1 MKTLEEA
8 ILDLE
13 NWVSGLYREP
23 FPDSSL
29 RQNPEENI
37 EFIKFNLETLLK
49 AKKPE
54 IREQAFENILSNV
67 LDNHTI
73 SGKRGFSN
81 YTEYARVHSYIRKGE
96 EYYVNMCIDDCNTII
111 TRLAEKGSEKESE
124 ISIEEINK
132 KYRHTILYF
141 NGDESGSQYVYVE
154 DIHRGEEEDCL
165 EVDGVLIDFDLQD
178 HTLSINPIEDYNF
191 GDFHYFVSNEGDWF
205 TSTTE
210 LDEALQSRPVDTKLS
225 SHVMSP
231 EEVVKSILEIFRW
244 SFVEDYDTRCPELGN
259 IFTNIISG
267 WEKNI

>member
-29 RQNPEENI
+29 RQNPEESI

-67 LDNHTI
+67 LDNHNKPG
-73 SGKRGFSN
+73 SGFSN

-96 EYYVNMCIDDCNTII
+96 KGYINACIDDCNTII
-111 TRLAEKGSEKESE
+111 TRLAEKGSEKEGE
-124 ISIEEINK
+124 MSIEEINK
-132 KYRHTILYF
+132 KYHHTILYF
-141 NGDESGSQYVYVE
+141 NGDESGDQYVYVE
-154 DIHRGEEEDCL
+154 DIHRGEEGFL
-165 EVDGVLIDFDLQD
+165 EVDGVLIEHDYQD
-178 HTLSINPIEDYNF
+178 YTLSVNPIENYNF
-191 GDFHYFVSNEGDWF
+191 GDFYYFDSSEGDWF
-205 TSTTE
+205 TSTSE
-210 LDEALQSRPVDTKLS
+210 LDEALQSSPVDDERS

-231 EEVVKSILEIFRW
+231 EEVVKDILEIFKW
-244 SFVEDYDTRCPELGN
+244 YFVEEYETKCPELGD
-259 IFTNIISG
+259 IFNNIILR
-267 WEKNI
+267 WEKSI

>member
-13 NWVSGLYREP
+13 NWVSGMYREP

-37 EFIKFNLETLLK
+37 EFIRFNLETLLK
-49 AKKPE
+49 TKKPE
-54 IREQAFENILSNV
+54 IREQAFENILGNV
-67 LDNHTI
+67 LDNHAI
-73 SGKRGFSN
+73 SDKLCFSN

-96 EYYVNMCIDDCNTII
+96 KSYVLACIDDCNTII
-111 TRLAEKGSEKESE
+111 TRLSEKEE
-124 ISIEEINK
+124 GEMSIEEINK

-154 DIHRGEEEDCL
+154 DIHRDGEEDCL
-165 EVDGVLIDFDLQD
+165 EVDGVLIDFDSQD
-178 HTLSINPIEDYNF
+178 NKLSINSIEDYNF
-191 GDFHYFVSNEGDWF
+191 GEFYYFVSDEGDWF
-205 TSTTE
+205 TSTSE
-210 LDEALQSRPVDTKLS
+210 LDKALQSSPVDTKRS

-231 EEVVKSILEIFRW
+231 EEVVKDILEIFRW
-244 SFVEDYDTRCPELGN
+244 AFVEGYDTKCPELGN
-259 IFTNIISG
+259 IFTNIISK

>member
-13 NWVSGLYREP
+13 NLVSGLYREP
-23 FPDSSL
+23 FPDSNL

-54 IREQAFENILSNV
+54 VREQAFENILSHV

-96 EYYVNMCIDDCNTII
+96 KGYINSCIDDCNIII
-111 TRLAEKGSEKESE
+111 TRLAEKVSEKEGE
-124 ISIEEINK
+124 MSIEEINN

-154 DIHRGEEEDCL
+154 DIHRGEDCL
-165 EVDGVLIDFDLQD
+165 EVDGVLIDFDFQD
-178 HTLSINPIEDYNF
+178 HTLSINPIENYNF
-191 GDFHYFVSNEGDWF
+191 GDFYYFGSNEGDWF

-210 LDEALQSRPVDTKLS
+210 LDEALQSRPMDTELP

-231 EEVVKSILEIFRW
+231 EEVVKDILEIFRW
-244 SFVEDYDTRCPELGN
+244 DFVEEYDTRCPELGN

-267 WEKNI
+267 WKKNI

>member
-73 SGKRGFSN
+73 SDKPFSN

-96 EYYVNMCIDDCNTII
+96 KCYVNTCIDDCNIII
-111 TRLAEKGSEKESE
+111 TRLAEKEGGEM
-124 ISIEEINK
+124 SIEEINK

-165 EVDGVLIDFDLQD
+165 EVDGVLIDYNLQD
-178 HTLSINPIEDYNF
+178 NTLSINPIEDYNF
-191 GDFHYFVSNEGDWF
+191 GDFYYFVSNEGDWF
-205 TSTTE
+205 TSTSE
-210 LDEALQSRPVDTKLS
+210 LDKALQSSPMDTELS

-231 EEVVKSILEIFRW
+231 EEVVKDILEIFRW
-244 SFVEDYDTRCPELGN
+244 SFVEDYDTKCPELGN
-259 IFTNIISG
+259 IFTNIISK

>member
-54 IREQAFENILSNV
+54 IREQAFENILSSV

-73 SGKRGFSN
+73 SDKPFSN

-96 EYYVNMCIDDCNTII
+96 KCYVHTCIDDCNLII
-111 TRLAEKGSEKESE
+111 TRLAEKGSEKEGE
-124 ISIEEINK
+124 MSIEEINK

-154 DIHRGEEEDCL
+154 DIHRGEEDEDCL
-165 EVDGVLIDFDLQD
+165 EVDGVLIDFDSQD
-178 HTLSINPIEDYNF
+178 HKLSINPIEDYNF
-191 GDFHYFVSNEGDWF
+191 GDFYYFVSNEGDWF
-205 TSTTE
+205 TSTSE
-210 LDEALQSRPVDTKLS
+210 LDKALQSSPMDTELS

-231 EEVVKSILEIFRW
+231 EEVVKDILEIFRW
-244 SFVEDYDTRCPELGN
+244 SFVEDYDTKCPELGN
-259 IFTNIISG
+259 IFTNIISK

>member
-23 FPDSSL
+23 FPESNL

-37 EFIKFNLETLLK
+37 EFIRFNLETLLK
-49 AKKPE
+49 TKKPE
-54 IREQAFENILSNV
+54 IREQAFENILGNV

-73 SGKRGFSN
+73 SDKPGFSN

-96 EYYVNMCIDDCNTII
+96 KSYVNKCIDDCNHII
-111 TRLAEKGSEKESE
+111 TRLAEKGSEKEGE
-124 ISIEEINK
+124 MSIEEINK
-132 KYRHTILYF
+132 KYLHTILYF

-154 DIHRGEEEDCL
+154 DIHRGEEGCL
-165 EVDGVLIDFDLQD
+165 EIDGVLIEFDFQD

-191 GDFHYFVSNEGDWF
+191 GDFHYFDSDEGDWF

-210 LDEALQSRPVDTKLS
+210 LDEALQSSPVDTELS

-231 EEVVKSILEIFRW
+231 EEVVKDILEIFRW
-244 SFVEDYDTRCPELGN
+244 SFVEEYDTECPELGN

-267 WEKNI
+267 WGRNI

>member
-8 ILDLE
+8 ILSLE
-13 NWVSGLYREP
+13 NWVSGLYSEP
-23 FPDSSL
+23 FPESNL

-54 IREQAFENILSNV
+54 IREQAFENILSSV
-67 LDNHTI
+67 LDNHNTI
-73 SGKRGFSN
+73 PGFSN

-96 EYYVNMCIDDCNTII
+96 KGYVYACIDDCNTII
-111 TRLAEKGSEKESE
+111 TRLAEKESEKEGE
-124 ISIEEINK
+124 MSIEEINK

-154 DIHRGEEEDCL
+154 DIHRGEEGYL
-165 EVDGVLIDFDLQD
+165 EVDGVLIDHDSQD
-178 HTLSINPIEDYNF
+178 YTLSINPIEDYNF
-191 GDFHYFVSNEGDWF
+191 GDFYYFDSSEGEWF

-210 LDEALQSRPVDTKLS
+210 LDEALQSNPADTKLS

-231 EEVVKSILEIFRW
+231 EEVVKDILDIFRW
-244 SFVEDYDTRCPELGN
+244 SFVEEYDTRCPELGN
-259 IFTNIISG
+259 IFTNIISK
-267 WEKNI
+267 WEKNIH

>member
-23 FPDSSL
+23 FPDSNL

-73 SGKRGFSN
+73 SKRGFSN

-96 EYYVNMCIDDCNTII
+96 KCYVNTCIDDCNTII
-111 TRLAEKGSEKESE
+111 TRLAEKKSEKEGE
-124 ISIEEINK
+124 MSIEEINK
-132 KYRHTILYF
+132 KYRHTFLYF

-154 DIHRGEEEDCL
+154 DIHKAEEGYL
-165 EVDGVLIDFDLQD
+165 EVDGILICHDFQD

-191 GDFHYFVSNEGDWF
+191 GDFYYFDSNEGDWF
-205 TSTTE
+205 TSTSE
-210 LDEALQSRPVDTKLS
+210 LDEALQSNPIDTELS

-231 EEVVKSILEIFRW
+231 EEVVKDILEIFRW

-259 IFTNIISG
+259 ILDNIISK

>member
-23 FPDSSL
+23 FPESNL

-37 EFIKFNLETLLK
+37 EFIRFNLETLLK

-73 SGKRGFSN
+73 SGKICKGCP
-81 YTEYARVHSYIRKGE
+81 TEYARVHSYIREGE
-96 EYYVNMCIDDCNTII
+96 EYYVNKCIDDCNTIT
-111 TRLAEKGSEKESE
+111 TRLAEKGSEKEDE
-124 ISIEEINK
+124 MSIEEINK

-154 DIHRGEEEDCL
+154 DIHRGEEDRL
-165 EVDGVLIDFDLQD
+165 EVDGVLIDYDLQD

-191 GDFHYFVSNEGDWF
+191 GDFYYFDSDEGDWF
-205 TSTTE
+205 TSTSE
-210 LDEALQSRPVDTKLS
+210 LDEALQSSPVDTELS

-231 EEVVKSILEIFRW
+231 EEVVKDILEIFRW
-244 SFVEDYDTRCPELGN
+244 SFVEEYDTGCPELGN

-267 WEKNI
+267 WGRNL

>member
-13 NWVSGLYREP
+13 NWVSGMYREP

-81 YTEYARVHSYIRKGE
+81 YTEYARVHSYIRKDE
-96 EYYVNMCIDDCNTII
+96 ECYVSRCIDDCNTII
-111 TRLAEKGSEKESE
+111 TRLAEKGSEKKGEM
-124 ISIEEINK
+124 SIEEINK
-132 KYRHTILYF
+132 KYYHTILYF

-154 DIHRGEEEDCL
+154 NIHKGKENYL
-165 EVDGVLIDFDLQD
+165 EVDGVLIDFGYQG
-178 HTLSINPIEDYNF
+178 HTLSIDPIEDYNF
-191 GDFHYFVSNEGDWF
+191 GDFYYFGSNWF

-210 LDEALQSRPVDTKLS
+210 LDEALQSSPVDTELP

-231 EEVVKSILEIFRW
+231 EKAVKDILEIFRW

-267 WEKNI
+267 WEKTI

>member
-29 RQNPEENI
+29 RQVPEESI
-37 EFIKFNLETLLK
+37 EFIKFNLEILLK

-54 IREQAFENILSNV
+54 IREQAFENILSSV

-73 SGKRGFSN
+73 SDKLCFSN

-96 EYYVNMCIDDCNTII
+96 KSYVNTCIDDCNLII
-111 TRLAEKGSEKESE
+111 TRLAEKEEGEGE

-154 DIHRGEEEDCL
+154 DIHRGVEEDCL

-178 HTLSINPIEDYNF
+178 HKLSINPIEDYNF

-205 TSTTE
+205 TSTSE
-210 LDEALQSRPVDTKLS
+210 LDEALQSSPVDTKRS

-231 EEVVKSILEIFRW
+231 EEVVKDILEIFRW
-244 SFVEDYDTRCPELGN
+244 SFVEEYDTKCPELGN
-259 IFTNIISG
+259 IFTNIISR
-267 WEKNI
+267 WKKNI